1 MLVATTSLALAVSAQ
16 VPIPSPD
23 PLGFPVPAWILQ
35 ALSYLTLTLHLSAVH
50 FTIGGA
56 LLLLW
61 TRMRK
66 GAGYEGV
73 ARFLGSGLPLG
84 VSYIITM
91 GIPPLL
97 FVQVLYGQLFYSSSV
112 LIGAFWIQV
121 IPALIL
127 AYAGFYYHKLQ
138 RDTRPLLQGIV
149 VLVSMLL
156 LLYIGYI
163 YVNNFTLLMS
173 PDKWTQLYSGA
184 PGGGH
189 LHHGEP
195 TVHPRFLL
203 FLASSFGVVGLA
215 LIWRGVF
222 LSRWG
227 LAEMGQHSRS
237 AGFRTFLLSP
247 LLWVIAVIGV
257 YAARPEDMG
266 AMLSSGLAPKIL
278 VAIGVIGGIVASVCA
293 YLAVSRSELRYP
305 LISSLAMIVLTA
317 SMVVFRDLV
326 RIRELGSH
334 WTLSSVPVNAQW
346 GMFLLFLAALVGG
359 IVLLVV
365 LCMKVFPALAQEARA
380 RLAAPDSGS

>member
-1 MLVATTSLALAVSAQ
+1 MLITATSLAQAVTAQ
-16 VPIPSPD
+16 VPIPSSD
-23 PLGFPVPAWILQ
+23 PLGFPLPVWILQ

-61 TRMRK
+61 ARLRK
-66 GAGYEGV
+66 GARQENV

-84 VSYIITM
+84 VSYIITL

-97 FVQVLYGQLFYSSSV
+97 FAQVLYGQMFYSSSV

-138 RDTRPLLQGIV
+138 RDTRPLYQGAV
-149 VLVSMLL
+149 VLSSTLL

-173 PDKWTQLYSGA
+173 PDKWMQMYSA
-184 PGGGH
+184 SPGGGR

-195 TVHPRFLL
+195 TVHPRLLL
-203 FLASSFGVVGLA
+203 FLASSFGVAGLA
-215 LIWRGVF
+215 LIWRGTF
-222 LSRWG
+222 LARWG
-227 LAEMGQHSRS
+227 HAECAQHSRS

-247 LLWVIAVIGV
+247 LLWIIAVIGV
-257 YAARPEDMG
+257 YATRPEDMSG
-266 AMLSSGLAPKIL
+266 MLSSGLAPKIL
-278 VAIGVIGGIVASVCA
+278 VAVGVLGGAVALICA
-293 YLAVSRSELRYP
+293 YLAVNQVKLRYP
-305 LISSLAMIVLTA
+305 LISSLAMVVLTA

-326 RIRELGSH
+326 RIRELGSY

-346 GMFLLFLAALVGG
+346 GMFLLFLVALVGG
-359 IVLLVV
+359 VVLLVA
-365 LCMKVFPALAQEARA
+365 LCMKVFPAMARNVRE
-380 RLAAPDSGS
+380 RLVTPNS

>member
-1 MLVATTSLALAVSAQ
+1 MLIAATSLAQAVSAQ

-23 PLGFPVPAWILQ
+23 PLGFPLPAWILQ
-35 ALSYLTLTLHLSAVH
+35 ALAYLTLTLHLSAVH

-61 TRMRK
+61 ARMRN

-84 VSYIITM
+84 MSYIITL

-121 IPALIL
+121 IPAVML
-127 AYAGFYYHKLQ
+127 AYAGFYWHKMQ
-138 RDTRPLLQGIV
+138 RDSRPRLQGV
-149 VLVSMLL
+149 VVAAAVGL
-156 LLYIGYI
+156 LLYVGYI
-163 YVNNFTLLMS
+163 YVNNLTLTMS
-173 PDKWTQLYSGA
+173 PEKWMGLYA
-184 PGGGH
+184 ADPGGGT

-195 TVHPRFLL
+195 TIHGRYLL
-203 FLASSFGVVGLA
+203 FLASSFAVVGLV
-215 LIWRGVF
+215 LVWRGVY
-222 LSRWG
+222 LARWG
-227 LAEMGQHSRS
+227 FAELGQQSRS

-247 LLWVIAVIGV
+247 LLWIIAVVGV
-257 YAARPEDMG
+257 CAARPEDMS

-278 VAIGVIGGIVASVCA
+278 VAIGVLGGAVALVCA
-293 YLAVSRSELRYP
+293 YLAVNQAELRYP
-305 LISSLAMIVLTA
+305 LISSLAMVVLTA

-346 GMFLLFLAALVGG
+346 GMFLLFLTALVGG
-359 IVLLVV
+359 VVLLVA
-365 LCMKVFPALAQEARA
+365 LCMKVFPAVARDA
-380 RLAAPDSGS
+380 RERLATPNSGA